1 MKFFQNLSNFAARC
15 RVALQSHRPW
25 VNPLWDPKVGAGLRK
40 AYTWY
45 IPRSC
50 GDVQHLEPHGTDEMS
65 NETRGSRIFA
75 VALASIATLAM
86 TVSQSAIAALGG
98 DAATVVADQV
108 HINGKLVVS
117 RTQKYTVH
125 EIQALSGTVVRE
137 FASPAGTVFGVAWS
151 GPTMP
156 DLRQVLGPYF
166 DQYIGAA
173 AQRNRRGPVLIEQP
187 GLVVQ
192 SGGHMRAFFGKAYVP
207 EAVPQ
212 GVTIDEIR

>member
-1 MKFFQNLSNFAARC
+1 
-15 RVALQSHRPW
+15 
-25 VNPLWDPKVGAGLRK
+25 
-40 AYTWY
+40 
-45 IPRSC
+45 
-50 GDVQHLEPHGTDEMS
+50 MS
-65 NETRGSRIFA
+65 NETRARRAFA
-75 VALASIATLAM
+75 VALAAIATLAV

-98 DAATVVADQV
+98 DAATVMADQV

-125 EIQALSGTVVRE
+125 EIQAPSGAVVRE

-173 AQRNRRGPVLIEQP
+173 AQRTRRGPVLIEQP

-192 SGGHMRAFFGKAYVP
+192 SGGHMRAFVGKAYVP
-207 EAVPQ
+207 QAVPQ
-212 GVTIDEIR
+212 GVAIDEIR

>member
-1 MKFFQNLSNFAARC
+1 MQSVPNFAARC
-15 RVALQSHRPW
+15 RVALQWQRPW
-25 VNPLWDPKVGAGLRK
+25 FDSLSR
-40 AYTWY
+40 
-45 IPRSC
+45 C
-50 GDVQHLEPHGTDEMS
+50 GVILSRCGILNRFASNGSVLP
-65 NETRGSRIFA
+65 NETRASKVFA
-75 VALASIATLAM
+75 VALAGIATLAM
-86 TVSQSAIAALGG
+86 IVSQSAIAALGG
-98 DAATVVADQV
+98 DAATVTADQV

-117 RTQKYTVH
+117 QTQKYTVH
-125 EIQALSGTVVRE
+125 EIQAPSGTVVRE

-192 SGGHMRAFFGKAYVP
+192 SGGHMRAFVGKAYVP

-212 GVTIDEIR
+212 GVAIDEIR